1 MALKDKPTTTTP
13 LAHNPFGKLAT
24 LRVQPSEE
32 PLVKAPESPGPV
44 IAESIFCPKV
54 VVRRERKG
62 HGGKTATVVEG
73 VLASQREMLAG
84 EMKKAFGCGARVE
97 GESIVLQGDIA
108 DRACSW
114 LEKRGAKKVVRG
126 S

>member
-1 MALKDKPTTTTP
+1 MAPKDKPTTTP

-24 LRVQPSEE
+24 FRVQPSEE
-32 PLVKAPESPGPV
+32 PLAKAPESPGPV
-44 IAESIFCPKV
+44 IVEPIFGAKV

-73 VLASQREMLAG
+73 VLAAQRETLAA

-97 GESIVLQGDIA
+97 EESIVLQGDIA
-108 DRACSW
+108 DRACTW

>member
-1 MALKDKPTTTTP
+1 MALKDKPTTAS
-13 LAHNPFGKLAT
+13 LAHNPFEKLAG
-24 LRVQPSEE
+24 LRPQPSELPSSPTPVASSAVPVE
-32 PLVKAPESPGPV
+32 P
-44 IAESIFCPKV
+44 IFGAKV

-62 HGGKTATVVEG
+62 HGGKTATVVDG
-73 VLASQREMLAG
+73 VLPAQRETLAG

-108 DRACSW
+108 DRACTW